1 MNGEALKEDGK
12 VERGLGN
19 RRCVKQSAV
28 RPDNRKRAVDGGGV
42 RGESVVVSS
51 PFEPITIIC
60 KSIIIVIT
68 ISPRVQFGYFVL
80 VLIKI
85 N

>member
-28 RPDNRKRAVDGGGV
+28 RPDNRKLAVDGGGV

-51 PFEPITIIC
+51 PFEPLTIIC
-60 KSIIIVIT
+60 KSRRIVIT
-68 ISPRVQFGYFVL
+68 ITLQVQFGYFVL